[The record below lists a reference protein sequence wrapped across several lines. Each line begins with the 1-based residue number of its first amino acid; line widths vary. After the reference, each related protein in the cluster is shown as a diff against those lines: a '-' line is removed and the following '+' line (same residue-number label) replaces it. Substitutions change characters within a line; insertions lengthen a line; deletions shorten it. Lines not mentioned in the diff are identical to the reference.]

1 MTEAITV
8 AALRPDD
15 DLTRLGDWL
24 ADARIAR
31 GLNILPRRL
40 TQAELRRYVASFDG
54 TSGVIMAIRSGEVLI
69 GIAPFEI
76 NRRHRSAQWSLV
88 LGDRAYRGK
97 EILQESCLRLF
108 DWAYDV
114 ECFEKV
120 SSRIAAT
127 KLHLVHFQEQ
137 MGIRREGYLRGE
149 VLLADGSGRQ
159 DEILFGLLK
168 ADWPSVRANVVAALP
183 HLGNSV

>member
-8 AALRPDD
+8 APLRPDD

-24 ADARIAR
+24 ADPRVAR

-54 TSGVIMAIRSGEVLI
+54 TSGIIMAIRAGKILI

-114 ECFEKV
+114 ECLEKV
-120 SSRIAAT
+120 SNRVAAT
-127 KLHLVHFQEQ
+127 KLVLVHFQEQ

-149 VLLADGSGRQ
+149 ILLADGSGRQ
-159 DEILFGLLK
+159 DEIFS
-168 ADWPSVRANVVAALP
+168 AC
-183 HLGNSV
+183 